1 MTEEAYYRAKD
12 IEATIKSNGTEIDKY
27 RKVLEFLDGTLPTLK
42 ISSSYEVVFEIDEE
56 LRKELREHFKN
67 RIANLNKSIEEL
79 ENVFK
84 KL

>member
-1 MTEEAYYRAKD
+1 MTEEAYYRAKN
-12 IEATIKSNGTEIDKY
+12 IEAAIKSNGTEIDKY